1 MQKII
6 IILGILVC
14 LSFGAEAISIY
25 EVQFTTSAGS
35 DGTYPSPYLGKT
47 VSLEGIVTATDYQD
61 GSYFISEKLNG
72 PWRGILIL
80 DRNAKVKR
88 GDFIKVTGI
97 VSEFYGM
104 TCLQEISQTRVISS
118 NNSLPQPV
126 LLTTGQLSNAGEA
139 EAYESVYARFLN
151 VTSTGNKSP
160 KNRFTVTDGSGT
172 CLVLN
177 KRFGIEGNNKIAL
190 NAQYASLTGIVIY
203 GYSEFALCPIYPSDY
218 VIQQPMSVQNRSW
231 GRIKSIYR

>member
-6 IILGILVC
+6 IILCILVC

-25 EVQFTTSAGS
+25 EIQFTASAGS
-35 DGTYPSPYLGKT
+35 DGTFPSPYLGKT
-47 VSLEGIVTATDYQD
+47 VSTEGIVTAMDFKE
-61 GSYFISEKLNG
+61 GGYFISEKLNG

-80 DRNAKVKR
+80 DRNPKVKK
-88 GDFIKVTGI
+88 GDFIRVSGI

-104 TCLQEISQTRVISS
+104 TCLQDISQTKVISS
-118 NNSLPQPV
+118 NNPLPQPV

-139 EAYESVYARFLN
+139 EAYESVYVRFLN
-151 VTSTGNKSP
+151 VTSAGNKSL

-177 KRFGIEGNNKIAL
+177 NQFGIERNNKIAL
-190 NAQYASLTGIVIY
+190 NAQYSSLTGIVIY
-203 GYSEFALCPIYPSDY
+203 GYSEFALCPISTSDY